1 MQKWIWG
8 LSSTWW
14 WRKGKYCCWNI
25 LSICRYGCHKITWIG
40 YWILDS
46 SVYALSYNR
55 ILLTK
60 WSNRDWRDSSTEYL
74 LLLQNRQ
81 IWFPEPT
88 WRLTTL
94 LLQIQEFWCLLDSAG
109 TCMNTVSDVI
119 IVMKGRP
126 DWKQVLLSSQ
136 ESCQITC
143 APCHPGKHWD
153 IVRTWKCCTYFALKN
168 HWEILNNNHIVA
180 IHHKKIPRLFS
191 MIALFY
197 ELFCLH
203 FQLYQAV

>member
-1 MQKWIWG
+1 MIQQG
-8 LSSTWW
+8 LE
-14 WRKGKYCCWNI
+14 R
-25 LSICRYGCHKITWIG
+25 
-40 YWILDS
+40 
-46 SVYALSYNR
+46 
-55 ILLTK
+55 LLH
-60 WSNRDWRDSSTEYL
+60 WVLAAFTEQADL
-74 LLLQNRQ
+74 VPRTHMASHNS
-81 IWFPEPT
+81 
-88 WRLTTL
+88 L

-197 ELFCLH
+197 EVFCLH